1 MKNSVKG
8 LHRAIRCLLVA
19 TFVSMSIGND
29 LKASP
34 SPIGTGL
41 ITNITLGAL
50 QNPSVINRA
59 WPLVVNYDLDLTKWV
74 YDVYVPPS
82 YDGTKPYGVMVYI
95 TSDSGV
101 AGVVLQTASNDKNII
116 WISPHNVG
124 NNANSPDRYG
134 AALLAMYRAKELF
147 NIDSRR
153 IYVSG
158 KSGGART
165 ASSLAF
171 YHSEIVTGTAPSSGF
186 ALPRLN
192 ELTPDYI
199 TNNSGQPD
207 TYFDYSDQAFNWL
220 YYNSDPRQ
228 AQIEATARANK
239 LRSYI
244 ITRYDDYRDYYFT
257 EGFHGAYEQQADTC
271 FLYIGPGTHQDA
283 TDSEMEEAIDYLD
296 RNDTFPVNNN
306 ITAGTGGFSGMTDV
320 SQSGA
325 SAVEATS
332 GGNTT
337 YTLTPTLTSAAG
349 AKTGST
355 FYWDNQN
362 GSTVRWLWE
371 VQNAAPTNQ
380 KTCFGLWFA
389 NETWSSGGGV
399 PMSIAGA
406 NNPGFLITIIQNGT
420 QNRMIVSARPDAGG
434 EVVFYDGYFSFVPSL
449 ATAWTNPQTGTL
461 SGTGSPVEIRLD
473 LNKNRWQLTFNGIN
487 LNGATNTLSGGTQI
501 ARDKTNDSDDH
512 RLIFGYWNLSV
523 PGSTFW
529 YHDPYTA
536 ASNTWSPFTKSIFT
550 AATGAASGTGTA
562 PSPMQLRYVIASDP
576 GLPDPPAP
584 GPTGLS
590 ATSTGGAVNLT
601 WNAVAGATSYTIER
615 SSVTGG
621 PYTII
626 QSGITGTSYTDS
638 TGTAGN
644 YYYYTIFATTPSG
657 NTAIVPEV
665 AGGAGFQLDAW
676 SGGGADSNWQT
687 SANWKALPAA
697 GDSLNFAGTTRLS
710 NTNNYP
716 AGTSFGGLLFNY
728 GAGAFTLAGNSIT
741 LGGNVVNNSTS
752 IQTMSLPIALAAG
765 THNVTT
771 NSGNIAIGGVL
782 SGAGKLVNTGTG
794 TVSIT
799 GNNSYTGG
807 TTVNAGTTIFG
818 NNNAFGTGAVTLNG
832 GTLKAS
838 GGYTLP
844 NSFTISGA
852 TSLDMAGANTNLNG
866 NLSGASALTLNNSG
880 APATLTFNG
889 NDSAYSGT
897 LTINNGSAVN
907 FTSAN
912 AGSASAAWI
921 FNDANAGRVRVAIG
935 SNTLNFGSLAG
946 SGQFVNNSGNSTAV
960 LSVGGANTTTTFAG
974 TIKDNGTGIFNLLK
988 TGTGIL
994 GLSGASA
1001 YSGGTTIN
1009 SGAVGIASA
1018 NGANTNLGS
1027 GAVTVNT
1034 GGILRV
1040 GYTVTSNQNIST
1052 TANAITLAGGS
1063 ILAEDANQH
1072 LSGAITVSASGGT
1085 LGSTYNAGTNSA
1097 AEKDKGLA
1105 LDGIVS
1111 GSGPLTVQHSRF
1123 VTGNSYN
1130 TSFVAFS
1137 NTANTYSGTLTI
1149 NENTTTSE
1157 GGVYLGVNGTTALQN
1172 ATVTTSPIP
1181 GGNLKFGTSPIVFKT
1196 GLGTATIGAISGS
1209 APVVLTGY
1217 DEVNHAYGTDAI
1229 ALTVGGKNATTT
1241 YSGVISGLG
1250 SLTKAGTGVLTLSST
1265 STYAGTTTV
1274 NAGTLNVIGALNGG
1288 GAVTVNSGGTLA
1300 GTGTVTG
1307 TKTINSGGAI
1317 APGNAGAGTL
1327 TLSGA
1332 LTLSAGAVFNMDLGA
1347 TSGSDKIVV
1356 SGAVTSSGITTINV
1370 NAIASFGSGTY
1381 TIMTATSGISAANF
1395 AVGSVPSGYV
1405 CTLGGTGTALTV
1417 TVMTQ
1422 LEAWRNANFGTTANS
1437 GNAADNADPDGDGMT
1452 NAQEYAAGTNP
1463 NSSASAL
1470 KVSQIQPSGNDV
1482 VVSFPTVTGK
1492 TYRLEWSSTL
1502 VGASWTPVQ
1511 TGIAGTGSTVQVT
1524 DTNAATQPRRFY
1536 HVIVQ

>member
-523 PGSTFW
+523 PG
-529 YHDPYTA
+529 
-536 ASNTWSPFTKSIFT
+536 
-550 AATGAASGTGTA
+550 
-562 PSPMQLRYVIASDP
+562 
-576 GLPDPPAP
+576 
-584 GPTGLS
+584 
-590 ATSTGGAVNLT
+590 
-601 WNAVAGATSYTIER
+601 
-615 SSVTGG
+615 
-621 PYTII
+621 
-626 QSGITGTSYTDS
+626 
-638 TGTAGN
+638 
-644 YYYYTIFATTPSG
+644 
-657 NTAIVPEV
+657 
-665 AGGAGFQLDAW
+665 
-676 SGGGADSNWQT
+676 
-687 SANWKALPAA
+687 
-697 GDSLNFAGTTRLS
+697 
-710 NTNNYP
+710 
-716 AGTSFGGLLFNY
+716 
-728 GAGAFTLAGNSIT
+728 
-741 LGGNVVNNSTS
+741 
-752 IQTMSLPIALAAG
+752 
-765 THNVTT
+765 
-771 NSGNIAIGGVL
+771 
-782 SGAGKLVNTGTG
+782 
-794 TVSIT
+794 
-799 GNNSYTGG
+799 
-807 TTVNAGTTIFG
+807 
-818 NNNAFGTGAVTLNG
+818 
-832 GTLKAS
+832 
-838 GGYTLP
+838 
-844 NSFTISGA
+844 
-852 TSLDMAGANTNLNG
+852 
-866 NLSGASALTLNNSG
+866 
-880 APATLTFNG
+880 
-889 NDSAYSGT
+889 
-897 LTINNGSAVN
+897 
-907 FTSAN
+907 
-912 AGSASAAWI
+912 
-921 FNDANAGRVRVAIG
+921 
-935 SNTLNFGSLAG
+935 
-946 SGQFVNNSGNSTAV
+946 
-960 LSVGGANTTTTFAG
+960 
-974 TIKDNGTGIFNLLK
+974 
-988 TGTGIL
+988 
-994 GLSGASA
+994 
-1001 YSGGTTIN
+1001 
-1009 SGAVGIASA
+1009 
-1018 NGANTNLGS
+1018 
-1027 GAVTVNT
+1027 
-1034 GGILRV
+1034 
-1040 GYTVTSNQNIST
+1040 
-1052 TANAITLAGGS
+1052 
-1063 ILAEDANQH
+1063 
-1072 LSGAITVSASGGT
+1072 
-1085 LGSTYNAGTNSA
+1085 
-1097 AEKDKGLA
+1097 
-1105 LDGIVS
+1105 
-1111 GSGPLTVQHSRF
+1111 
-1123 VTGNSYN
+1123 
-1130 TSFVAFS
+1130 
-1137 NTANTYSGTLTI
+1137 
-1149 NENTTTSE
+1149 
-1157 GGVYLGVNGTTALQN
+1157 
-1172 ATVTTSPIP
+1172 
-1181 GGNLKFGTSPIVFKT
+1181 
-1196 GLGTATIGAISGS
+1196 
-1209 APVVLTGY
+1209 
-1217 DEVNHAYGTDAI
+1217 
-1229 ALTVGGKNATTT
+1229 
-1241 YSGVISGLG
+1241 
-1250 SLTKAGTGVLTLSST
+1250 
-1265 STYAGTTTV
+1265 
-1274 NAGTLNVIGALNGG
+1274 
-1288 GAVTVNSGGTLA
+1288 
-1300 GTGTVTG
+1300 
-1307 TKTINSGGAI
+1307 
-1317 APGNAGAGTL
+1317 
-1327 TLSGA
+1327 
-1332 LTLSAGAVFNMDLGA
+1332 
-1347 TSGSDKIVV
+1347 
-1356 SGAVTSSGITTINV
+1356 
-1370 NAIASFGSGTY
+1370 
-1381 TIMTATSGISAANF
+1381 
-1395 AVGSVPSGYV
+1395 
-1405 CTLGGTGTALTV
+1405 
-1417 TVMTQ
+1417 
-1422 LEAWRNANFGTTANS
+1422 
-1437 GNAADNADPDGDGMT
+1437 
-1452 NAQEYAAGTNP
+1452 
-1463 NSSASAL
+1463 
-1470 KVSQIQPSGNDV
+1470 
-1482 VVSFPTVTGK
+1482 
-1492 TYRLEWSSTL
+1492 
-1502 VGASWTPVQ
+1502 
-1511 TGIAGTGSTVQVT
+1511 
-1524 DTNAATQPRRFY
+1524 
-1536 HVIVQ
+1536 

>member
-1 MKNSVKG
+1 MKKSVKD
-8 LHRAIRCLLVA
+8 LHRAVRCLLVA
-19 TFVSMSIGND
+19 TFVSLSVGND
-29 LKASP
+29 VKASP

-41 ITNITLGAL
+41 QSNIILGAL
-50 QNPSVINRA
+50 QDPSVVNRNGSA
-59 WPLVVNYDLDLTKWV
+59 NWINYDVDLNSWR

-82 YDGTKPYGVMVYI
+82 YDGTKPYGVIVYI
-95 TSDSGV
+95 SSVSPGEVLTKTSD
-101 AGVVLQTASNDKNII
+101 DKNLI
-116 WISPHNVG
+116 WIAPRNVQ
-124 NNANSPDRYG
+124 NSADPTDRLG
-134 AALLAMYRAKELF
+134 ASLLALYRAKELF
-147 NIDSRR
+147 NIDPRR
-153 IYVSG
+153 IYTSG
-158 KSGGART
+158 LSGGARA
-165 ASSLAF
+165 ASALAF
-171 YHSEIVTGTAPSSGF
+171 YQSDLIRGTAPSSGF
-186 ALPRLN
+186 GMPRLN
-192 ELTPDYI
+192 ALTPNYI
-199 TNNSGQPD
+199 TNNSGQTD
-207 TYFDYSDQAFNWL
+207 SYYDYSSAWFFGEDVATI
-220 YYNSDPRQ
+220 D
-228 AQIEATARANK
+228 ATARANK

-244 ITRYDDYRDYYFT
+244 ITRYGDYRDYYFT
-257 EGFHGAYEQQADTC
+257 EGFHGAYEQQGQTC

-332 GGNTT
+332 GGSTT
-337 YTLTPTLTSAAG
+337 YTLTPTLTAAAA
-349 AKTGST
+349 AKTAST
-355 FYWDNQN
+355 FYWDNAN

-371 VQNAAPTNQ
+371 VKNAAPTNQ

-389 NETWSSGGGV
+389 NETWSGGGGA

-406 NNPGFLITIIQNGT
+406 NNPGFLITIIQNGS

-434 EVVFYDGYFSFVPSL
+434 EVVFYDGYFSFVQSL
-449 ATAWTNPQTGTL
+449 ATASTNPQTGTL
-461 SGTGSPVEIRLD
+461 SGTGSPVEIKLD

-487 LNGATNTLSGGTQI
+487 LNGTTNTLSGGTQI
-501 ARDKTNDSDDH
+501 ARDSANDSDDH
-512 RLIFGYWNLSV
+512 RLIFGYWNQAV

-562 PSPMQLRYVIASDP
+562 PSPVQLRYVIASDP

-590 ATSTGGAVNLT
+590 AVSSGGAVNLS
-601 WNAVAGATSYTIER
+601 WNAVAGATSYTIQR
-615 SSVTGG
+615 STVTGG
-621 PYTII
+621 PYTTL
-626 QSGITGTSYTDS
+626 QSGITGTSYSDT
-638 TGTAGN
+638 TGTPGT

-716 AGTSFGGLLFNY
+716 AGTSFGGLMFNY
-728 GAGAFTLAGNSIT
+728 GAGAFTLGGNSIT

-752 IQTMSLPIALAAG
+752 IETMNLPVALAAG
-765 THNVTT
+765 THNLTT
-771 NSGNIAIGGVL
+771 SSGNIAFGGVV
-782 SGAGKLVNTGTG
+782 SGAGKVATTGTG
-794 TVSIT
+794 IVSLS
-799 GNNSYTGG
+799 GNNTYTGG
-807 TTVNAGTTIFG
+807 TTVGGGTMVFG
-818 NNNAFGTGAVTLNG
+818 NNNAFGTGAVTVTG
-832 GTLKAS
+832 GILKAS

-844 NSFTISGA
+844 NNFTVSG
-852 TSLDMAGANTNLNG
+852 SGSMELAGFNTNLNG
-866 NLSGASALTLNNSG
+866 NLSGASPLTITNSGVAATLALNGNNS
-880 APATLTFNG
+880 
-889 NDSAYSGT
+889 SYSGT
-897 LTINNGSAVN
+897 FTINGGSAVS
-907 FTSAN
+907 FN
-912 AGSASAAWI
+912 AATTGSASAAWV
-921 FNDANAGRVRVAIG
+921 FNDANAGRVRVTIG

-946 SGQFVNNSGNSTAV
+946 SGQFVNNTGSSTAV
-960 LSVGGANTTTTFAG
+960 LSVGALNTTTTFAG
-974 TIKDNGTGIFNLLK
+974 TIKDNGTGIFSLLK

-1009 SGAVGIASA
+1009 SGTVGVASA

-1027 GAVTVNT
+1027 GTVTVNA
-1034 GGILRV
+1034 GGTLRV

-1052 TANAITLAGGS
+1052 TANPITLSGGS
-1063 ILAEDANQH
+1063 ILADDANQH
-1072 LSGAITVSASGGT
+1072 LTGAVTVSASGGT
-1085 LGSTYNAGTNSA
+1085 LGSTYNSGINTA
-1097 AEKDKGLA
+1097 AERDKGLA
-1105 LDGIVS
+1105 LDGVVG
-1111 GSGPLTVQHSRF
+1111 GSGALTVQHSRF
-1123 VTGNSYN
+1123 STGNNYN

-1157 GGVYLGVNGTTALQN
+1157 GGVYLGVNGTTALKN
-1172 ATVTTSPIP
+1172 ATIATSAIP
-1181 GGNLKFGTSPIVFKT
+1181 GGNLRFGTSPIVFKT
-1196 GLGTATIGAISGS
+1196 ALGTASLGAISGS

-1229 ALTVGGKNATTT
+1229 ALTVGGNNATTT
-1241 YSGVISGLG
+1241 YSGAISGLG
-1250 SLTKAGTGVLTLSST
+1250 SLTKAGTGVLTLSAT

-1274 NAGTLNVIGALNGG
+1274 NAGTLNVTGALSGG
-1288 GAVTVNSGGTLA
+1288 GAVTVNNGGILA
-1300 GTGTVTG
+1300 GTGTVSG
-1307 TKTINSGGAI
+1307 TKTVNSGGVI
-1317 APGNAGAGTL
+1317 APGNAGPGTL

-1332 LTLSAGAVFNMDLGA
+1332 LTLNGGSVLNLDLG
-1347 TSGSDKIVV
+1347 TSSDKVVV
-1356 SGAVTSSGITTINV
+1356 SGAVTSSGTTTINI
-1370 NAIASFGSGTY
+1370 NALAGFGSVTY
-1381 TIMTATSGISAANF
+1381 TVMTATGGISAANF

-1405 CTLGGTGTALTV
+1405 CTLGGSATALTV

-1470 KVSQIQPSGNDV
+1470 KVSQIQPSGSDII
-1482 VVSFPTVTGK
+1482 VSFPSVTGK
-1492 TYRLEWSSTL
+1492 TYRVEWSSTL
-1502 VGASWTPVQ
+1502 PSGSWTVVQ
-1511 TGIAGTGSTVQVT
+1511 SGIAGTGSTIQVT
-1524 DTNAATQPRRFY
+1524 DTNAAAQPRRFY